1 MRVQLTR
8 AGVSRARRVRRSAMP
23 HSVAI
28 AFKTAMI
35 AMLLCVAAPSAQAQA
50 EHPVRTVVKVNYYSD
65 NDGNSVVTPLASV
78 EGTVAK
84 IVTLHAH
91 AAYDIMSCASVDV
104 VTAASPKGYFQEV
117 RQEYEGGAAVRL
129 KLTTLSASATYSREN
144 DYSSVSVGLG
154 AATELFQ
161 RNTTLTLGYGYT
173 DSSVG
178 RSGDP
183 NFDKSL
189 GSHTLTASVS
199 QLLTKHLIAQAGWF
213 FNYSSGFQQSP
224 YRAVSLLDGSY
235 TTESAP
241 GERFRNSV
249 VARLRGALGPRWFL
263 AGDYRIYFDTW
274 GMTGHTV
281 QAMLSNTP
289 LAWFDWR
296 LRARFYAQSGVD
308 FYQQTY
314 DRLREHMTADRELG
328 PFVGITGGLKLGF
341 NVTSLPET
349 VALAFDLKA
358 DVTYQRFSD
367 YRLLPERVMVVT
379 EAGMHLDF

>member
-1 MRVQLTR
+1 MRLQLTGPEAPR
-8 AGVSRARRVRRSAMP
+8 ETTAHRSKRIQMTT
-23 HSVAI
+23 AI
-28 AFKTAMI
+28 AFAITALSI
-35 AMLLCVAAPSAQAQA
+35 VCVAARPASAQV

-65 NDGNSVVTPLASV
+65 NDGNTVVTPIARV
-78 EGTVAK
+78 EGTVAR

-117 RQEYEGGAAVRL
+117 RQEYEGGASVRL
-129 KLTTLSASATYSREN
+129 KLTTLSASATYSHEN
-144 DYSSVSVGLG
+144 DYSSISVGLG

-161 RNTTLTLGYGYT
+161 RNTTLTFGYGYT

-183 NFDKSL
+183 NFDESL
-189 GSHTLTASVS
+189 ASHTLTASVS
-199 QLLTKHLIAQAGWF
+199 QLLSRHLIAQLGWF
-213 FNYSSGFQQSP
+213 FNYSAGFQQSP

-241 GERFRNSV
+241 SERFRNAV
-249 VARLRGALGPRWFL
+249 VARLRGALSSKWFL
-263 AGDYRIYFDTW
+263 GGDYRLYFDTW

-289 LAWFDWR
+289 LPWFDWR
-296 LRARFYAQSGVD
+296 LRARFYAQSRVD
-308 FYQQTY
+308 FYEQTY
-314 DRLREHMTADRELG
+314 DRLRKYMTADRELG

-349 VALAFDLKA
+349 VALAFDLKT
-358 DVTYQRFSD
+358 DLTYQRFSEFK
-367 YRLLPERVMVVT
+367 LLPERIMVVT

>member
-1 MRVQLTR
+1 VRVQLTR

-28 AFKTAMI
+28 AFKTAMV
-35 AMLLCVAAPSAQAQA
+35 AMLLCVAASSAQAQA

>member
-1 MRVQLTR
+1 MRLQLT
-8 AGVSRARRVRRSAMP
+8 GLEPSRPSLARRSNADRMTAALSF
-23 HSVAI
+23 AI
-28 AFKTAMI
+28 MS
-35 AMLLCVAAPSAQAQA
+35 LSLVCVAARPASAQA

-65 NDGNSVVTPLASV
+65 NDGNTVVTPVANI

-129 KLTTLSASATYSREN
+129 KLTTLSASATYSHEN
-144 DYSSVSVGLG
+144 DYSSISVGLG

-161 RNTTLTLGYGYT
+161 RNTTLTFGYGYT

-183 NFDKSL
+183 NFDESL
-189 GSHTLTASVS
+189 ASHTLTASVS

-224 YRAVSLLDGSY
+224 YRAVSLLDGTY

-241 GERFRNSV
+241 GERYRNSV
-249 VARLRGALGPRWFL
+249 VARLRAALSPTWFL

-314 DRLREHMTADRELG
+314 DRLREYMTADRELG

-341 NVTSLPET
+341 HVTALPET
-349 VALAFDLKA
+349 VALAFDVKA

-379 EAGMHLDF
+379 EAGVHLDF